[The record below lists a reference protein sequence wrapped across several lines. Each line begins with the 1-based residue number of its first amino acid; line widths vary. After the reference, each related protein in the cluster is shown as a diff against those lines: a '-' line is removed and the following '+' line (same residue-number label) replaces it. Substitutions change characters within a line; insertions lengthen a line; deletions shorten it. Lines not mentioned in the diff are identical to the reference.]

1 MLKWRHY
8 REHLASCD
16 RVTVWPIGQLGTL
29 PPGPEELARIGVDL
43 VALASDDWAAVG
55 RWPAGVPRLL
65 LVQDFRHR
73 FDQDAAA
80 RLRAAADTRFVC
92 VSTAL
97 ATSLDELGLGASTT
111 TIVPA
116 LDPAVT
122 AIQPAPLRSRG
133 GPVTIL
139 AIKAPDRGRRIARRL
154 LLDGIRTRVIE
165 RVRPRADLLRAVAES
180 RVLVCLPYDHEG
192 FYLPALEAMWCG
204 TPVVCPDAVGNREY
218 CVPGWN
224 CLQPGF
230 HDLAGHAAAVRELLC
245 QPELAEELADRGRRT
260 AGLFGWARE
269 RAQLLEVVL
278 GAATEEVARRC

>member
-16 RVTVWPIGQLGTL
+16 RVTVWSVGQGGSA
-29 PPGPEELARIGVDL
+29 PPGPEEIARMGVDL
-43 VALASDDWAAVG
+43 VALASDEPAAV
-55 RWPAGVPRLL
+55 RPWPAGVPRLL

-73 FDQDAAA
+73 FDRDAAA

-92 VSTAL
+92 VSTAV

-111 TIVPA
+111 TIVPG

-122 AIQPAPLRSRG
+122 SIRAAPLRSRG
-133 GPVTIL
+133 DTVTIL
-139 AIKAPDRGRRIARRL
+139 ANKAPDRGRRIARRL

-165 RVRPRADLLRAVAES
+165 RARPRADLLSAIAES
-180 RVLVCLPYDHEG
+180 PVLVCLPYDHEG

-230 HDLAGHAAAVRELLC
+230 HDLAGHAGAVRELLR

-260 AGLFGWARE
+260 ASLFGWARE
-269 RAQLLEVVL
+269 RARLLEVVL
-278 GAATEEVARRC
+278 GCATDEVAPRC